1 MRKKSNQGNK
11 KIIFIVACALLLV
24 TVGVSYAFF
33 TYVRIGDSNNKLIAG
48 NIYLH
53 YNESDT
59 LTIPNAFPETKAE
72 ALDRDDNY
80 ITFTINGRNDNA
92 TRDINYEIYLAPGEE
107 FADQNPLNVSDIVFR
122 LTETVNNVENVII
135 DEASYAD
142 LNNRLIYTGTVL
154 HNTTDEVQRTYKL
167 RMWVNENVMISDTNP
182 NATYDTSYYANSY
195 ISVRVDVKGSLSN

>member
-80 ITFTINGRNDNA
+80 ITFTIM
-92 TRDINYEIYLAPGEE
+92 T
-107 FADQNPLNVSDIVFR
+107 
-122 LTETVNNVENVII
+122 
-135 DEASYAD
+135 
-142 LNNRLIYTGTVL
+142 
-154 HNTTDEVQRTYKL
+154 K
-167 RMWVNENVMISDTNP
+167 W
-182 NATYDTSYYANSY
+182 
-195 ISVRVDVKGSLSN
+195 